1 MRIVENLNFN
11 IKKNDLD
18 ELFLNLSENP
28 NCLDNKNF
36 RTILST
42 IYELIEEEY
51 SQTFDNINTP
61 FRNTDFYFLTEPK
74 KKVELFVTPK
84 TNFEFYLKNK
94 GSMYRLK
101 SEFKDIEGLGQ
112 KEGYKVPLEMIWDY
126 FCSFNEYLDLDYTT
140 TSFKLMN
147 ILSQL
152 GNRLIEKLYFIPKV
166 HENGNFF
173 SIRYEILKE
182 NSAE

>member
-1 MRIVENLNFN
+1 MENLNFK

-28 NCLDNKNF
+28 NYLDNKNF

-74 KKVELFVTPK
+74 KKL
-84 TNFEFYLKNK
+84 NFL
-94 GSMYRLK
+94 LP
-101 SEFKDIEGLGQ
+101 Q
-112 KEGYKVPLEMIWDY
+112 KQ
-126 FCSFNEYLDLDYTT
+126 
-140 TSFKLMN
+140 
-147 ILSQL
+147 ILS
-152 GNRLIEKLYFIPKV
+152 FT
-166 HENGNFF
+166 
-173 SIRYEILKE
+173 LKIK
-182 NSAE
+182 AQCTV